1 MKFESVSDKANFG
14 EDSQSDHDQELID
27 FLDQIE
33 SPTNSTPYSNTK
45 APQNITKSS
54 EFIYADNSSIDG
66 IEKTKAS
73 TVDLGQSILK
83 SKALDVTSQLIDEK
97 MDTVKQTFNDNLK
110 LKSIIKRRNRASGY
124 YRWNR
129 KDDTKLFKELKE
141 A

>member
-1 MKFESVSDKANFG
+1 MKFESISDKANFG
-14 EDSQSDHDQELID
+14 EDSESDHDQESID

-33 SPTNSTPYSNTK
+33 SPADSIPYSNTK
-45 APQNITKSS
+45 GPQNITTSS
-54 EFIYADNSSIDG
+54 ESINTDSSSISS

-73 TVDLGQSILK
+73 TVDSEPSALK
-83 SKALDVTSQLIDEK
+83 SKALDITSQLIDEEI
-97 MDTVKQTFNDNLK
+97 DTVKQTFNDNLK
-110 LKSIIKRRNRASGY
+110 PKSIIKRRNRASGY